1 MLNKDNIDQLLLKHL
16 LQENAVEE
24 EQLLKEWLGHDPEH
38 QRYFERF
45 RRHHIHLQAAI
56 QSGRIQ
62 GQYIEFASCLKRRH
76 IRRLF
81 IRVAAIA
88 LILLGGG
95 LSFYLI
101 HTPSLI
107 PTLAEVPIHP
117 GSSKAIL
124 HLSSGTAIPVNTT
137 AKKKKEKDGTLIRI
151 SNEGVLNYAES
162 ANISTANLINRLE
175 IPRGGEFK
183 IKLADGTEVWLN
195 AETELRYPTVFSS
208 LERRVK
214 LQGEGYFKVAK
225 NEKQPFIVE
234 VGDIEVKVYGTQ
246 FNISTQN
253 KDNIETVL
261 VSGSVSIRHHDQ
273 ETHLN
278 PSQKAAYT
286 SSGKLTIEEVDVLPY
301 ITWKDGNFMF
311 QNESLESIMNK
322 LARWYD
328 LDVFYLNEQT
338 KNIHLSG
345 MMTRYKEVSELF
357 HYFEKISTARFIIKG
372 RTVTVK

>member
-1 MLNKDNIDQLLLKHL
+1 M
-16 LQENAVEE
+16 
-24 EQLLKEWLGHDPEH
+24 
-38 QRYFERF
+38 
-45 RRHHIHLQAAI
+45 
-56 QSGRIQ
+56 
-62 GQYIEFASCLKRRH
+62 
-76 IRRLF
+76 
-81 IRVAAIA
+81 
-88 LILLGGG
+88 
-95 LSFYLI
+95 
-101 HTPSLI
+101 
-107 PTLAEVPIHP
+107 
-117 GSSKAIL
+117 
-124 HLSSGTAIPVNTT
+124 
-137 AKKKKEKDGTLIRI
+137 
-151 SNEGVLNYAES
+151 NYSES

-234 VGDIEVKVYGTQ
+234 VGDIEIKVYGTQ

-273 ETHLN
+273 EIHLT

-345 MMTRYKEVSELF
+345 MMARYKEVSELF